1 MLSLLA
7 LTACGPGAT
16 WLDGA
21 WEIASWSVTVGDP
34 ANPSL
39 QATVADAGQITFSGN
54 GDWWESDA
62 FYEGP
67 DIVRLNPGTYEVI
80 DQSAWTYWAL
90 QDGAIWLAWVQDY
103 AKPEVLVPDTPRE
116 SSFRATSTRE
126 LVEVDAILL
135 ITTEWQ
141 LERGA
146 R

>member
-7 LTACGPGAT
+7 LTACGPGST
-16 WLDGA
+16 WLDGT
-21 WEIASWSVTVGDP
+21 WQIASWSVVVGDP
-34 ANPSL
+34 ASPSVL
-39 QATVADAGQITFSGN
+39 ANFTDAGQITFSGS
-54 GDWWESDA
+54 GAWWESDA

-67 DIVRLNPGTYEVI
+67 DIVRLDAGDYEVI

-90 QDGAIWLAWVQDY
+90 QDGAIWLAWAQDY

-116 SSFRATSTRE
+116 SSFRATSARE
-126 LVEVDAILL
+126 IVEVDGIRV
-135 ITTEWQ
+135 ITTDWQ